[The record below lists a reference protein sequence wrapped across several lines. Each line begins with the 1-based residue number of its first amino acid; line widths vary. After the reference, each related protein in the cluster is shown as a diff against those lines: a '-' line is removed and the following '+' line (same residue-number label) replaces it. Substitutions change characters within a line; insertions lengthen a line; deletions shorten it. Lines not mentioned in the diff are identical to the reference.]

1 MNHAAAERPI
11 SAGEFRR
18 LALEEAK
25 RRIKQAH
32 DIEESRAAGGFV
44 KRVPPPLI
52 KLMTLEELADE
63 VHMLSLES
71 GTKFPQIRE
80 QVERTAALAFAILD
94 QDKTPEL
101 VTNYREILKLYG
113 VSDDSAEPD
122 AFSLRS
128 MGETIFIC
136 AGHVPEQ
143 SDGVPE
149 EALQSDIADQTFVA
163 SVSNMIALNRRKG
176 RSLTQDEHSAV
187 LAAYRLLDRGVQIPS
202 AFRPIGVYG
211 FRTHQTN
218 LSVANPGDGHVNVTC
233 ASTQLL
239 DGTVVHI
246 EHIDRDGERDRE
258 KLEPY
263 RLPATVNAARVRLHA
278 GMAVPCTAYIG
289 RPVFESGDVKRD
301 LLKSVHMTASA
312 CSAMFANGI
321 ADCKIGIERMTAT
334 QAIDFMR
341 AVAGNAVRD
350 PTKQYLSAA
359 FNINLGLIDDRDG
372 TPIEVTDKG
381 AVARLAIELAEA
393 GRFEKV
399 TWDGS
404 SNLEPS
410 VPIIDQ
416 LPFATFV
423 ELIHFA
429 HERGLE
435 TYVSAGLQ
443 PPHMQTCTFIGVDGV
458 GIGTSL
464 HDYNPDSGLRGQL
477 KAERIRE
484 VLNVRDA
491 AAVTPFG
498 RGAALLAQ
506 LDRMYFEG
514 TLPSRLNNKRIRLFE
529 LMRDRQEEG
538 VLALVEEIGKLPV
551 APVATGHPVLD
562 QARRVVATSG
572 DAPVGAARADDWK
585 EFVVRVRG
593 LLDKNDITQLYE
605 IMP

>member
-1 MNHAAAERPI
+1 MGQAAAERPI
-11 SAGEFRR
+11 TAGEFRR

-25 RRIKQAH
+25 RRIRQAH
-32 DIEESRAAGGFV
+32 DTEESNAAGGFV

-52 KLMTLEELADE
+52 KRTTLEELEAE
-63 VHMLSLES
+63 ARVLSREA
-71 GTKFPQIRE
+71 GAKFPQIRE
-80 QVERTAALAFAILD
+80 QVEKTAALAAAILD
-94 QDKTPEL
+94 PEKASEL
-101 VTNYREILKLYG
+101 VANYREILKLYG
-113 VSDDSAEPD
+113 VADDNAGPD

-128 MGETIFIC
+128 EGDTIFIG
-136 AGHVPEQ
+136 AGDVPAQ
-143 SDGVPE
+143 ADGVPYE
-149 EALQSDIADQTFVA
+149 TLQSDIADQNFVA
-163 SVSNMIALNRRKG
+163 SVANMIALNRR
-176 RSLTQDEHSAV
+176 REQPLTQDEHSAV

-211 FRTHQTN
+211 FRAHQTN

-233 ASTQLL
+233 ASARLL
-239 DGTVVHI
+239 EGTVVHI

-278 GMAVPCTAYIG
+278 GTAAPCTAYIG
-289 RPVFESGDVKRD
+289 RPVFESGEVKRD

-312 CSAMFANGI
+312 CSAMFANGV

-350 PTKQYLSAA
+350 PTRQYLSAA
-359 FNINLGLIDDRDG
+359 FNINLRIIDDRSAM
-372 TPIEVTDKG
+372 PIEVSDK
-381 AVARLAIELAEA
+381 ASVARLGIELAEA

-404 SNLEPS
+404 SNQEPS
-410 VPIIDQ
+410 IPIVEQ
-416 LPFATFV
+416 LPFATLV
-423 ELIHFA
+423 ELVHVA

-435 TYVSAGLQ
+435 TYVSAGLK
-443 PPHMQTCTFIGVDGV
+443 PPHMEVCTFVGVDGV

-484 VLNVRDA
+484 VLDVRDA
-491 AAVTPFG
+491 AAAKPLG
-498 RGAALLAQ
+498 RGAALLAR
-506 LDRMYFEG
+506 LDRMFFEG
-514 TLPSRLNNKRIRLFE
+514 TLPMRLDTERIRLFE
-529 LMRDRQEEG
+529 LIRDQEEHEI
-538 VLALVEEIGKLPV
+538 LALIAEIGELPV

-572 DAPVGAARADDWK
+572 ERPVGAERTDNWQD
-585 EFVVRVRG
+585 FVVTVQG
-593 LLDKNDITQLYE
+593 LLDKKDVAQLYE
-605 IMP
+605 ILP